1 MNVTK
6 KALLAFLVVG
16 LAFLFFVPVQ
26 GNGPAASLQ
35 PGKEYYF
42 RDELYSLN
50 GSGFDP
56 FASVSLVVSDPNGGT
71 RNYGQVVANGN
82 GQFSYTSTVGYNWP
96 YGIYT
101 AYASYGDPPT
111 TVTCTFAVIP
121 GPVAH
126 ISLTPSQGE
135 NPVGTPH
142 TLMATVTDPY
152 GSPMEGVPVL
162 FEVSGAHSLSETATT
177 NASGV
182 VQWCYT
188 ATTPV
193 GTDTIMASAS
203 SPGYP
208 IVYATATKTWLPGD
222 PSEIVLTQNSDT
234 NTVGQDH
241 VLTATVKDQYGNP
254 VVDGQVVNF
263 VVDRAGKSGTAN
275 TTGGVATYTYTVTN
289 MAEDNTDSIYATC
302 GSITS
307 NTLTKTWLP
316 GPPAEIVLTQNS
328 DTNTVGENHVLTATV
343 KDQYGN
349 FVADGTA
356 VNFVVDRA
364 GKSGTANTTGGVA
377 TYSYTV
383 TNMAGDNTDSIYA
396 TCGSITS
403 NTLTKTWLPG
413 PPAEFVWST
422 IPSPQVAG
430 VPFQVTITA
439 YDQYGNLSTIFNGK
453 ANLSIANIGG
463 VTPSETGNFING
475 VWTGNITVIE
485 PWKAVVLTAQS
496 GAAIGQSNA
505 FDVYLKITF
514 NLTQGWNL
522 VSLNIVTD
530 PNPLTVF
537 SGLPSGWRL
546 YTWDPIHSMYLDK
559 NHATLSVGEG
569 FWLWVPGATS
579 YTLTGPANLTST
591 EISLSQGWNLIGT
604 PYYYPVAWDNVQV
617 KKGAETVSL
626 PEAVTRGWVRTYAYY
641 WQGGAYHTLSSG
653 GSFEPLKGYW
663 FYAKVS
669 GCTLIFPP
677 KAD

>member
-1 MNVTK
+1 LNVTK

-126 ISLTPSQGE
+126 IFLTPSQGE

-208 IVYATATKTWLPGD
+208 VVYATATKTWLPGD

-254 VVDGQVVNF
+254 VADGQVVNF

-275 TTGGVATYTYTVTN
+275 TTGGVATYTYTVTY
-289 MAEDNTDSIYATC
+289 MAGDNTDSISATC
-302 GSITS
+302 GNATS

-316 GPPAEIVLTQNS
+316 GDP
-328 DTNTVGENHVLTATV
+328 
-343 KDQYGN
+343 
-349 FVADGTA
+349 
-356 VNFVVDRA
+356 
-364 GKSGTANTTGGVA
+364 
-377 TYSYTV
+377 
-383 TNMAGDNTDSIYA
+383 
-396 TCGSITS
+396 TS
-403 NTLTKTWLPG
+403 FAWNNI
-413 PPAEFVWST
+413 S
-422 IPSPQVAG
+422 SPQVAG
-430 VPFQVTITA
+430 VAFPVTITA
-439 YDQYGNLSTIFNGK
+439 YDQYGNACTNFTGT
-453 ANLSIANIGG
+453 ANLSASNGG
-463 VTPSETGNFING
+463 ITPAVTGNFVAG
-475 VWTGNITVIE
+475 VWTGSVTVE
-485 PWKAVVLTAQS
+485 KPGNGVKLTAQNSTGS
-496 GAAIGQSNA
+496 GISNA
-505 FDVYLKITF
+505 FDVYWKDVF
-514 NLTQGWNL
+514 SFTQGWNL
-522 VSLNIVTD
+522 ISLNVVTNS
-530 PNPLTVF
+530 NPLTVF
-537 SGLPSGWRL
+537 AGLPSGWRL
-546 YTWDPIHSMYLDK
+546 YAWDPVNRVYLDK
-559 NHATLSVGEG
+559 NHATIIPGQGYWV
-569 FWLWVPGATS
+569 WLPAATS
-579 YTLTGPANLTST
+579 YTVTGPINTAG
-591 EISLSQGWNLIGT
+591 EIQLSLSWNLIGN
-604 PYYYPVAWDNVQV
+604 PFYYAVSWNDVLV
-617 KKGAETVSL
+617 KKGTETVSL
-626 PEAVTRGWVRTYAYY
+626 SQAVANGWVRSTVYY
-641 WQGGAYHTLSSG
+641 WQGGAYLTVPSG
-653 GSFEPLKGYW
+653 GTFQPLVGYW

-669 GCTLIFPP
+669 GCTLIFPTP
-677 KAD
+677 TF